1 MEEQSVDFMF
11 TLILVTVFIVNNS
24 LVNIKKVSNVINFS
38 WCHQSLLFF
47 KPIPLSLNPTNSWS
61 ALFFFSHKW
70 SSFTRKHVTLRKRPG
85 FHVDWSRCV
94 LFVLCKAQLAVN
106 GSFYRVI
113 MLSCKGQSF
122 LPTRTQSACSTCS
135 STILSPASRVCL
147 SNCPHLSV
155 CVWVILTHSSP
166 SISVTS
172 CLWLCAVVY

>member
-1 MEEQSVDFMF
+1 MF

-24 LVNIKKVSNVINFS
+24 LVNIKKVSNVINCSSSSTTFQLMS
-38 WCHQSLLFF
+38 
-47 KPIPLSLNPTNSWS
+47 PIPVIFQPHPLISQSNQFLISLI
-61 ALFFFSHKW
+61 FFSHKW

-106 GSFYRVI
+106 GSFYWVI